1 MLIVVL
7 LAHLF
12 VYHLQVLGPRS
23 QKSSPRSWIPLELAL
38 DGCGL
43 PLGCCEL
50 NLGPLKEQ
58 AVLLTSEDTLL
69 KLCMVQCLLN
79 IQTAAVLRLLLKL
92 YS

>member
-7 LAHLF
+7 PAHLF
-12 VYHLQVLGPRS
+12 VYHLQVLC
-23 QKSSPRSWIPLELAL
+23 PRSWIPLELEL

-43 PLGCCEL
+43 PLGCWEL